1 MMFSPFKIFIYILI
15 ITALFGCTSINNK
28 EFKEFNFNLP
38 SNNITEKIFREIKSI
53 SMRNNVEIIHSLD
66 LNDEET
72 TFIKGFLANYYL
84 SNKYSRNTKKVFFT
98 TAAEKLKFC
107 KNTNVNPT
115 LIILN
120 ETIYKKLQA
129 NCNLQKSNTYLVNLD
144 EANIPNSKSIKSISI
159 KDQLFFD
166 NENILE
172 IIRQNK
178 FVYVSSKIEEIE
190 KFQNFAKQNNF
201 LINNNNLIL
210 LKENNDFEIFIAEV
224 FGKEDSLRRNR
235 NVEKILNQ
243 DLKFVSRKRNDIEAI
258 ILSVSSESS
267 KRLLPAL
274 KFNLLLNLKIFNMP
288 NHYDSWNNTSSPAD
302 LNFSK
307 GLEFPIL
314 VNKINFEDKEFSSLS
329 SNQKVVY
336 SLGFDMLGV
345 VNDQNYFGFLG
356 QYYLIANLRFYQN
369 SKQTC
374 IAHPKTCNPLHLSCN
389 CLLRH

>member
-1 MMFSPFKIFIYILI
+1 MK
-15 ITALFGCTSINNK
+15 
-28 EFKEFNFNLP
+28 
-38 SNNITEKIFREIKSI
+38 
-53 SMRNNVEIIHSLD
+53 NNVEIIHSLN
-66 LNDEET
+66 LKDEET

-98 TAAEKLKFC
+98 TATEKLKFC
-107 KNTNVNPT
+107 KNTNVNST
-115 LIILN
+115 LVILN
-120 ETIYKKLQA
+120 ENVYKKLQA
-129 NCNLQKSNTYLVNLD
+129 NCNLQKSSTYLVNLD

-190 KFQNFAKQNNF
+190 KFHNFAKQNNF

-224 FGKEDSLRRNR
+224 FGKQDSLRRNR

-288 NHYDSWNNTSSPAD
+288 NHYDSWNNTSSSAD

-314 VNKINFEDKEFSSLS
+314 VNKINFGDKEFSSLS

-356 QYYLIANLRFYQN
+356 QYYLKNNKINLKPI
-369 SKQTC
+369 S
-374 IAHPKTCNPLHLSCN
+374 LSFFEDKI
-389 CLLRH
+389 LQSF

>member
-1 MMFSPFKIFIYILI
+1 
-15 ITALFGCTSINNK
+15 
-28 EFKEFNFNLP
+28 
-38 SNNITEKIFREIKSI
+38 
-53 SMRNNVEIIHSLD
+53 MRNNVEIIHSLD

-98 TAAEKLKFC
+98 TVSEKIKIC
-107 KNTNVNPT
+107 KSANKNSTY
-115 LIILN
+115 IILN
-120 ETIYKKLQA
+120 ETVYKQLQA

-144 EANIPNSKSIKSISI
+144 GANISNSKSVKSISI
-159 KDQLFFD
+159 RDQLFFD
-166 NENILE
+166 NANILE

-190 KFQNFAKQNNF
+190 KFHNFAKQNNF

-224 FGKEDSLRRNR
+224 FGKQDSLRRNR

-243 DLKFVSRKRNDIEAI
+243 DLKFISRKRNDIEAI

-288 NHYDSWNNTSSPAD
+288 NHYDSWNNTSSTAD

-314 VNKINFEDKEFSSLS
+314 VNKINFGDREFSSLS

-356 QYYLIANLRFYQN
+356 QYYFKNNEINLQPI
-369 SKQTC
+369 S
-374 IAHPKTCNPLHLSCN
+374 LSFFEDKI
-389 CLLRH
+389 LQSF

>member
-1 MMFSPFKIFIYILI
+1 
-15 ITALFGCTSINNK
+15 
-28 EFKEFNFNLP
+28 
-38 SNNITEKIFREIKSI
+38 
-53 SMRNNVEIIHSLD
+53 MRNNIEIIHSLK
-66 LNDEET
+66 LNEEET

-144 EANIPNSKSIKSISI
+144 GENISNAKSIKSISI

-190 KFQNFAKQNNF
+190 KFHNFAKQNNF

-210 LKENNDFEIFIAEV
+210 LKENNDYEIFIAEV
-224 FGKEDSLRRNR
+224 FGKQDSLRRNR

-243 DLKFVSRKRNDIEAI
+243 DLKFISRKRNDIEAI
-258 ILSVSSESS
+258 ILNVNSESS

-288 NHYDSWNNTSSPAD
+288 NHYDSWNNTSSTAD

-314 VNKINFEDKEFSSLS
+314 VNKINFGDREFSSLS

-345 VNDQNYFGFLG
+345 VNDQSYFGFLG
-356 QYYLIANLRFYQN
+356 QYYFENNKIKLKPI
-369 SKQTC
+369 S
-374 IAHPKTCNPLHLSCN
+374 LSFFEDKI
-389 CLLRH
+389 LQSF

>member
-53 SMRNNVEIIHSLD
+53 SMKNNVEIIHSLN
-66 LNDEET
+66 LKDEET

-98 TAAEKLKFC
+98 TVTEKLKFC
-107 KNTNVNPT
+107 KNTNVNST
-115 LIILN
+115 LVILN
-120 ETIYKKLQA
+120 ENVYKKLQA
-129 NCNLQKSNTYLVNLD
+129 NCNLQKSSTYLVNLD

-288 NHYDSWNNTSSPAD
+288 NHYDSWNNTSSPND
-302 LNFSK
+302 LDFSK

-314 VNKINFEDKEFSSLS
+314 VNKINFGDREFSSLS

-356 QYYLIANLRFYQN
+356 QYYLKNNKINLKPI
-369 SKQTC
+369 S
-374 IAHPKTCNPLHLSCN
+374 LSFFEDKI
-389 CLLRH
+389 LQSF

>member
-1 MMFSPFKIFIYILI
+1 MMFSPFKILIYILI
-15 ITALFGCTSINNK
+15 ITVLIGCTSTNNK
-28 EFKEFNFNLP
+28 DFKEFNFNLP

-144 EANIPNSKSIKSISI
+144 EANISNSKSIKSVSI

-224 FGKEDSLRRNR
+224 FGKQDSLRRNR

-243 DLKFVSRKRNDIEAI
+243 DLKFISRKRNDIEAI

-314 VNKINFEDKEFSSLS
+314 VNKINFGDKEFSSLS

-356 QYYLIANLRFYQN
+356 QYYLKNNKINLKPI
-369 SKQTC
+369 S
-374 IAHPKTCNPLHLSCN
+374 LSFFEDKI
-389 CLLRH
+389 LQSF

>member
-1 MMFSPFKIFIYILI
+1 MFSPFKILIYILI
-15 ITALFGCTSINNK
+15 ITVLIGCTSTNNK
-28 EFKEFNFNLP
+28 DFKEFNFNLP

-98 TAAEKLKFC
+98 TATEKLKFC

-120 ETIYKKLQA
+120 EKIYKKLQA

-144 EANIPNSKSIKSISI
+144 EANISNSKGIKSVSI

-224 FGKEDSLRRNR
+224 FGKQDSLRRNR

-243 DLKFVSRKRNDIEAI
+243 DLKFISRKRNDIEAI

-302 LNFSK
+302 LNFSR

-314 VNKINFEDKEFSSLS
+314 VNKINFGDKEFSSLS

-356 QYYLIANLRFYQN
+356 QYYLKNNKINLKPI
-369 SKQTC
+369 S
-374 IAHPKTCNPLHLSCN
+374 LSFFEDKI
-389 CLLRH
+389 LQSF

>member
-1 MMFSPFKIFIYILI
+1 
-15 ITALFGCTSINNK
+15 
-28 EFKEFNFNLP
+28 
-38 SNNITEKIFREIKSI
+38 
-53 SMRNNVEIIHSLD
+53 MRNNIEIIHSLK
-66 LNDEET
+66 LNEEET

-144 EANIPNSKSIKSISI
+144 GENISNAKSIKSISI

-178 FVYVSSKIEEIE
+178 FVYVTSKIEEIE

-210 LKENNDFEIFIAEV
+210 LKENNDYEIFIAEV
-224 FGKEDSLRRNR
+224 FGKQDSLRRNR

-243 DLKFVSRKRNDIEAI
+243 DLKFISRKRNDIEAI
-258 ILSVSSESS
+258 ILNVNSESS

-288 NHYDSWNNTSSPAD
+288 NHYDSWNNTSSTAD

-314 VNKINFEDKEFSSLS
+314 VNKINFGDREFSSLS

-336 SLGFDMLGV
+336 SLGFDMLGI

-356 QYYLIANLRFYQN
+356 QYYLKNNKINLKPI
-369 SKQTC
+369 S
-374 IAHPKTCNPLHLSCN
+374 LSFFEDKI
-389 CLLRH
+389 LQSF

>member
-1 MMFSPFKIFIYILI
+1 MMFSPFKILIYILI
-15 ITALFGCTSINNK
+15 ITALISCTSTNNK

-38 SNNITEKIFREIKSI
+38 SNNITEKIFKEIKNI
-53 SMRNNVEIIHSLD
+53 SMRNNIEIIHSLK
-66 LNDEET
+66 LNEEET

-98 TAAEKLKFC
+98 TVSEKIKIC
-107 KNTNVNPT
+107 KSANKNSTY
-115 LIILN
+115 IILN
-120 ETIYKKLQA
+120 ETVYKQLQA

-144 EANIPNSKSIKSISI
+144 GANISNSKSVKSISI

-166 NENILE
+166 NANILE
-172 IIRQNK
+172 IIKQNK

-190 KFQNFAKQNNF
+190 KFHNFAKQNNF

-224 FGKEDSLRRNR
+224 FGKQDSLRRNR

-243 DLKFVSRKRNDIEAI
+243 DLKFISRKRNDIEAI
-258 ILSVSSESS
+258 ILNVNSESS

-288 NHYDSWNNTSSPAD
+288 NHYDSWNNTSSTAD

-314 VNKINFEDKEFSSLS
+314 VNKINFGDREFSSLS

-356 QYYLIANLRFYQN
+356 QYYFKNNEINLQPI
-369 SKQTC
+369 S
-374 IAHPKTCNPLHLSCN
+374 LSFFEDKI
-389 CLLRH
+389 LQSF

>member
-1 MMFSPFKIFIYILI
+1 
-15 ITALFGCTSINNK
+15 
-28 EFKEFNFNLP
+28 
-38 SNNITEKIFREIKSI
+38 
-53 SMRNNVEIIHSLD
+53 MRNNVEIIHSLD

-144 EANIPNSKSIKSISI
+144 EANISYSKSIKSVSI

-288 NHYDSWNNTSSPAD
+288 NHYDSWNNTSSPND
-302 LNFSK
+302 LDFSK

-314 VNKINFEDKEFSSLS
+314 VNKINFGDREFSSLS

-336 SLGFDMLGV
+336 SLGFDMLGI

-356 QYYLIANLRFYQN
+356 QYYLKNNKINLKPI
-369 SKQTC
+369 S
-374 IAHPKTCNPLHLSCN
+374 LSFFEDKI
-389 CLLRH
+389 LQSF